1 MQQNDVFNNI
11 ERNKIIYRERNMTDI
26 TTESI
31 EKQLC
36 SDIAIITSNDEKTID
51 CNESLASLGIDSLSL
66 VEIFIAVE
74 NNFKIKLLNSNLT
87 NNDLLSIHSL
97 SNKIYSILND

>member
-1 MQQNDVFNNI
+1 
-11 ERNKIIYRERNMTDI
+11 MTDI

-97 SNKIYSILND
+97 SNKIYSIIKPA